1 MEMTPPFEDSQ
12 DEAFLTES
20 RRARIAELSEA
31 ARDRYADLL
40 TRLAE

>member
-12 DEAFLTES
+12 DEALLTDA
-20 RRARIAELSEA
+20 RRVRIAELSEA
-31 ARDRYADLL
+31 ACDRYADLL